1 MMRDDRPMF
10 PVLNDEIIKNVPWAA
25 VAPHEAQAQT
35 NHMQSL
41 KRLAER
47 GGLGIEELFYVL
59 TDREFPTLISKAS
72 TKRDAAYRLEIM
84 RELYRFENKPDTPST
99 N

>member
-1 MMRDDRPMF
+1 MLDNRPMF
-10 PVLNDEIIKNVPWAA
+10 PVLNDEVIKRVPWAA
-25 VAPHEAQAQT
+25 VAPHEAQARK

-59 TDREFPTLISKAS
+59 VDRDFPPVISKAGP
-72 TKRDAAYRLEIM
+72 KRDAAYRLEVM
-84 RELYRFENKPDTPST
+84 RALYRFESQPEPSQPR
-99 N
+99 